1 MSGVECTLAE
11 RAFWDAFFT
20 LFIVFDAIGNIPIF
34 YSLTTHLKMHEKIK
48 IFTRSIIVAGSL
60 LVFFMFFGKIFLD
73 YYNVT
78 LNDFKIAGGIL
89 LLIIAIEGI
98 FGRVEAEMLRGEDIA
113 IVPMA
118 TPLLA
123 GPGSIYVV
131 MYLYTKY
138 GVWPTLFSIMLNS
151 LIAFILLKYSGF
163 LLSKLGKNVILVLSR
178 IMSFLLAVIAV
189 MMLREG
195 IFSIMTAS

>member
-1 MSGVECTLAE
+1 MDSYYLFEKSI
-11 RAFWDAFFT
+11 WDAFFT
-20 LFIVFDAIGNIPIF
+20 LFIVFDTIGNIPIF
-34 YSLTTHLKMHEKIK
+34 YSLTTHLKVEEKLRV
-48 IFTRSIIVAGSL
+48 FNRSVLVAGFL
-60 LVFFMFFGKIFLD
+60 LVFFMFFGKVFLD

-138 GVWPTLFSIMLNS
+138 GIVPTLFSIIANTLF
-151 LIAFILLKYSGF
+151 AFIMLKYSNF
-163 LLSKLGKNVILVLSR
+163 LLNKLGKNVILVFSR
-178 IMSFLLAVIAV
+178 IMSFLLSVIAV
-189 MMLREG
+189 TMLREG
-195 IFSIMTAS
+195 ILAFFS

>member
-1 MSGVECTLAE
+1 MDNIYYILPE
-11 RAFWDAFFT
+11 RAFIDAFLT

-34 YSLTTHLKMHEKIK
+34 YSLTTHLKLSEKIRV
-48 IFTRSIIVAGSL
+48 FTRSVIIASFL
-60 LVFFMFFGKIFLD
+60 LVFFMFFGKFFLD
-73 YYNVT
+73 YYKVT

-131 MYLYTKY
+131 MYLYTRY
-138 GVWPTLFSIMLNS
+138 GLLPTLFSIVANS
-151 LIAFILLKYSGF
+151 LFAFILLKYSNF
-163 LLSKLGKNVILVLSR
+163 LLSKLGKNVILVFSR
-178 IMSFLLAVIAV
+178 IMSFLLSVIAV
-189 MMLREG
+189 TMLREG
-195 IFSIMTAS
+195 IIAFFS